1 MAIEQLGESLLA
13 QARSRRKKQ
22 EKKAKVFTGLMLGV
36 QGANFLLRRR
46 AKKRWDEINSGY
58 TDLISS
64 ETQRLKDGVKF
75 WSEHNQMLTQQK
87 SSHEQWRDA
96 YTAREREKLIKQYK
110 LSANNN
116 TIEEINNIVNNLVKD
131 DLEAYQKKIDA
142 YSEFK
147 SYKDTQEDRTRYF
160 APVAKVMQE
169 TKDAI
174 DRNASVGGK
183 IASAL
188 GFNNYK
194 VDMDKEFN
202 KVQIAGNID
211 TQDKQRFQKFLST
224 STDNMTKLSQAD
236 DGVDYKLVMTEQQLS
251 RFKTAPTFKVDK
263 DIESF
268 TTAYLNPDLTEE
280 KRSQMASITT
290 EFSLIDKPD
299 DKIEVNYYT
308 ISDSLPAIP
317 AKGQSMSQRQLF
329 QRDVDRVASIKKS
342 IYQANAEGVEGFI
355 QMPSDIEIVQ
365 EALDFVVDKNK
376 LVLSAEPVDRLVFA
390 DTKAEFQYNRLTAED
405 FASAASER
413 PKQRPENTSY
423 ELSEEANELVN
434 TPVQEGKKLTFEN
447 LTPEGTITLAK
458 TLSKDE
464 TFINESVEYI
474 TNSYNTILNKF
485 AKDDVAN
492 RTLIQNELD
501 KILDMKQRGEVDTS
515 KVTDMK
521 QRGEAGEGN
530 ITEFVIPTQE
540 QINNLKGQPKI
551 LVEKSLQ
558 EWNKISNQ
566 LENTEDLSP
575 NQIRNLNVKKERLEK
590 TIETN
595 LDRPTISVP
604 DREVIEL
611 NRKLKAL
618 QNRKKFQANN
628 LTTSQ
633 MNELDQEILEIENK
647 LATLK

>member
-13 QARSRRKKQ
+13 QARSRRKKE

-75 WSEHNQMLTQQK
+75 WSDHNRMLNEQN

-96 YTAREREKLIKQYK
+96 YTAQERKKLIDKYK

-116 TIEEINNIVNNLVKD
+116 TIEEINNIVNAQVKD
-131 DLEAYQKKIDA
+131 DLESYQKKLEA

-147 SYKDTQEDRTRYF
+147 SYKDDEKDRTRYF

-169 TKDAI
+169 TKDVI
-174 DRNASVGGK
+174 ERNASVGGK

-188 GFNNYK
+188 GFDNYK

-224 STDNMTKLSQAD
+224 STDNMTKLAQAD
-236 DGVDYKLVMTEQQLS
+236 DGVNYELVMTEQQLS
-251 RFKTAPTFKVDK
+251 RFKTEPTFKVDK

-268 TTAYLNPDLTEE
+268 TTKYLNPDLTEDQ
-280 KRSQMASITT
+280 RSQMASITT

-342 IYQANAEGVEGFI
+342 IYQANAGGVEGFI

-390 DTKAEFQYNRLTAED
+390 NTKAEFQYNRLTAED

-413 PKQRPENTSY
+413 PQQIPENTSY
-423 ELSEEANELVN
+423 ELSEEANELVG
-434 TPVQEGKKLTFEN
+434 TPTQEGRKPSFEN
-447 LTPEGTITLAK
+447 ITTSETVSLAK
-458 TLSKDE
+458 ALSKDKD
-464 TFINESVEYI
+464 FINEPIEVIRS
-474 TNSYNTILNKF
+474 SYDSMLNKLP
-485 AKDDVAN
+485 KDDVAN

-501 KILDMKQRGEVDTS
+501 KVLDMKQRGPVDAT

-521 QRGEAGEGN
+521 QRGEVNNTKVTTLEETPSLLSPSGRLSAEEMNRRMDEGVERMGEES
-530 ITEFVIPTQE
+530 IS
-540 QINNLKGQPKI
+540 
-551 LVEKSLQ
+551 LVELLGMDKESVRNRVTKKAEKYLSGEISSFTSSTFNKWVEETKGIKSY
-558 EWNKISNQ
+558 KI
-566 LENTEDLSP
+566 
-575 NQIRNLNVKKERLEK
+575 KKEDKPELVREFLEF
-590 TIETN
+590 
-595 LDRPTISVP
+595 
-604 DREVIEL
+604 
-611 NRKLKAL
+611 LKE
-618 QNRKKFQANN
+618 Q
-628 LTTSQ
+628 
-633 MNELDQEILEIENK
+633 
-647 LATLK
+647 

>member
-75 WSEHNQMLTQQK
+75 WSDHNRMLNEQN

-96 YTAREREKLIKQYK
+96 YTAQERKKLIDKYK

-116 TIEEINNIVNNLVKD
+116 TIEEINNIVNAQVKD
-131 DLEAYQKKIDA
+131 DLEAYQKKLEA

-147 SYKDTQEDRTRYF
+147 SYKADEKDITRYF

-188 GFNNYK
+188 GFDNYK

-236 DGVDYKLVMTEQQLS
+236 DGVNYELVMTEQQLS
-251 RFKTAPTFKVDK
+251 RFKTEPTFKVDK

-268 TTAYLNPDLTEE
+268 TTKYLNPDLTEE
-280 KRSQMASITT
+280 QRSQMASITT
-290 EFSLIDKPD
+290 EFSLIDNPD
-299 DKIEVNYYT
+299 KKETFNYYT

-342 IYQANAEGVEGFI
+342 IYKANAEGVEGFI

-413 PKQRPENTSY
+413 PQQIPENTSY
-423 ELSEEANELVN
+423 ELSEEANELVG
-434 TPVQEGKKLTFEN
+434 TPMQEGRKPSFEN
-447 LTPEGTITLAK
+447 ITTSETVSLAK
-458 TLSKDE
+458 ALSKDKD
-464 TFINESVEYI
+464 FINEPIEVIRS
-474 TNSYNTILNKF
+474 SYDSMLNKLP
-485 AKDDVAN
+485 KDDVAN
-492 RTLIQNELD
+492 RTLIQNEFD
-501 KILDMKQRGEVDTS
+501 KILDIKQKGEV
-515 KVTDMK
+515 
-521 QRGEAGEGN
+521 GEGN
-530 ITEFVIPTQE
+530 ITEFVVPTQE
-540 QINNLKGQPKI
+540 QINSLKGQPKI
-551 LVEKSLQ
+551 IVEKSLQ

-566 LENTEDLSP
+566 LENIEDLSP

-595 LDRPTISVP
+595 LNRPTISVP

-618 QNRKKFQANN
+618 QNRKRFQANN

>member
-22 EKKAKVFTGLMLGV
+22 EKKAKIFTGLMLGV
-36 QGANFLLRRR
+36 QGANFLLRRK

-87 SSHEQWRDA
+87 SSHEQWKDA

-147 SYKDTQEDRTRYF
+147 SYKDTKEDRTRYF
-160 APVAKVMQE
+160 TPVAKVMQE

-188 GFNNYK
+188 GFDNYK

-251 RFKTAPTFKVDK
+251 RFKTEPTFKVDK
-263 DIESF
+263 NIESF
-268 TTAYLNPDLTEE
+268 TTKYLDPELTEE
-280 KRSQMASITT
+280 QRNEIASITT
-290 EFSLIDKPD
+290 EFSLIDNPD

-308 ISDSLPAIP
+308 ISDSLPSIP
-317 AKGQSMSQRQLF
+317 AEGESMSQRQLF

-342 IYQANAEGVEGFI
+342 IYRANAEGVEGFI

-365 EALDFVVDKNK
+365 EALNFVVDRNK
-376 LVLSAEPVDRLVFA
+376 LILSADPVDRLLRSDA
-390 DTKAEFQYNRLTAED
+390 KAEFQYNRLNAED
-405 FASAASER
+405 FTSAASER
-413 PKQRPENTSY
+413 PSKIPENTSY
-423 ELSEEANELVN
+423 ELSEDVDELVD
-434 TPVQEGKKLTFEN
+434 TPTQEGRKPTFEN
-447 LTPEGTITLAK
+447 ITTSETISLARA
-458 TLSKDE
+458 LSKDKD
-464 TFINESVEYI
+464 FINEPIEVIKS
-474 TNSYNTILNKF
+474 SYDSMLNKIP
-485 AKDDVAN
+485 KDDIAN
-492 RTLIQNELD
+492 REIIQKELD
-501 KILDMKQRGEVDTS
+501 KILQNKNSKTILDPSDIEGRIDAGIKRMSEDSFKLGEFFKEKEKETAIKKAERYLS
-515 KVTDMK
+515 
-521 QRGEAGEGN
+521 GESSVFMSSSFNKWVEQTKGIRPYKIKKEDKPELVR
-530 ITEFVIPTQE
+530 EFLE
-540 QINNLKGQPKI
+540 F
-551 LVEKSLQ
+551 LQ
-558 EWNKISNQ
+558 E
-566 LENTEDLSP
+566 
-575 NQIRNLNVKKERLEK
+575 
-590 TIETN
+590 
-595 LDRPTISVP
+595 
-604 DREVIEL
+604 
-611 NRKLKAL
+611 A
-618 QNRKKFQANN
+618 
-628 LTTSQ
+628 
-633 MNELDQEILEIENK
+633 
-647 LATLK
+647 

>member
-13 QARSRRKKQ
+13 QARSKSKKQ
-22 EKKAKVFTGLMLGV
+22 EKKAKIFTGLMLGV

-64 ETQRLKDGVKF
+64 ETERLKEGVKF
-75 WSEHNQMLTQQK
+75 WSNHNRMLNEQN

-96 YTAREREKLIKQYK
+96 YTAQERKKLIDKYK

-116 TIEEINNIVNNLVKD
+116 TIEEINNIVNEQVKD
-131 DLEAYQKKIDA
+131 DLEAYQKKLEA

-147 SYKDTQEDRTRYF
+147 SYKDDAKDITRYF

-174 DRNASVGGK
+174 ERNASVGGK

-188 GFNNYK
+188 GFDNYK

-236 DGVDYKLVMTEQQLS
+236 DGVNYELVMTEQQLS
-251 RFKTAPTFKVDK
+251 RFKTEPTFKVDK
-263 DIESF
+263 NIESF
-268 TTAYLNPDLTEE
+268 TTKYLNPDLTEE
-280 KRSQMASITT
+280 QRSQMASITT
-290 EFSLIDKPD
+290 EFSLIDNPD
-299 DKIEVNYYT
+299 KKETFNYYT

-342 IYQANAEGVEGFI
+342 IYKANAEGVEGFI

-413 PKQRPENTSY
+413 PKQIPENTSY

-458 TLSKDE
+458 TLSKDK

-485 AKDDVAN
+485 AKDDVVN

-501 KILDMKQRGEVDTS
+501 KILDMKQKGEV
-515 KVTDMK
+515 
-521 QRGEAGEGN
+521 GEGN
-530 ITEFVIPTQE
+530 ITEFVVPTQE
-540 QINNLKGQPKI
+540 QINSLKGQPKI
-551 LVEKSLQ
+551 IVEKSLQ
-558 EWNKISNQ
+558 EWNKITNQ
-566 LENTEDLSP
+566 LENIEDLSP

-595 LDRPTISVP
+595 LNRPTISVP
-604 DREVIEL
+604 NREVIEL

-618 QNRKKFQANN
+618 QNRKRFQANN

>member
-13 QARSRRKKQ
+13 QARSRRKKE

-36 QGANFLLRRR
+36 QGANFLLRRK

-75 WSEHNQMLTQQK
+75 WSEHNRMLNEQN
-87 SSHEQWRDA
+87 SSHEQWKDA
-96 YTAREREKLIKQYK
+96 YTAQERKKLIDKYK

-116 TIEEINNIVNNLVKD
+116 TIEEINNIVNAQVKD
-131 DLEAYQKKIDA
+131 DLEAYQKKLEA

-147 SYKDTQEDRTRYF
+147 SYKDTKEDKTRYF
-160 APVAKVMQE
+160 APVAKVMAE

-174 DRNASVGGK
+174 ERNASVGGK

-188 GFNNYK
+188 GFDNYK

-236 DGVDYKLVMTEQQLS
+236 DGVNYELVMTEQQLS
-251 RFKTAPTFKVDK
+251 RFKTEPTFKVDK

-268 TTAYLNPDLTEE
+268 TTKYLNPDLTEE
-280 KRSQMASITT
+280 QRSQMASITT

-342 IYQANAEGVEGFI
+342 IYKANAEGVEGFI

-413 PKQRPENTSY
+413 PQQIPENTSY
-423 ELSEEANELVN
+423 ELSEEANELVG
-434 TPVQEGKKLTFEN
+434 TPTQEGRKPSFEN
-447 LTPEGTITLAK
+447 ITTSETVSLAK
-458 TLSKDE
+458 ALSKDKD
-464 TFINESVEYI
+464 FINEPIEVIRS
-474 TNSYNTILNKF
+474 SYDSMLNKLP
-485 AKDDVAN
+485 KDDVAN

-501 KILDMKQRGEVDTS
+501 KILDMKQRGEV
-515 KVTDMK
+515 
-521 QRGEAGEGN
+521 GEGN
-530 ITEFVIPTQE
+530 ITEFVVPTQE

-575 NQIRNLNVKKERLEK
+575 NAIRNLNVKKERLEK
-590 TIETN
+590 TIEIN
-595 LDRPTISVP
+595 LNRPTISVP

-633 MNELDQEILEIENK
+633 MNELEQDILEIKNK

>member
-1 MAIEQLGESLLA
+1 MAIEELGESLLA

-22 EKKAKVFTGLMLGV
+22 EKKAKLFTGLMLGV

-147 SYKDTQEDRTRYF
+147 SYKDTKEDITRYF
-160 APVAKVMQE
+160 APVAKVMTE

-174 DRNASVGGK
+174 EKNASVGGK

-188 GFNNYK
+188 GFDDYK

-211 TQDKQRFQKFLST
+211 TEDKKRFEKFLST

-251 RFKTAPTFKVDK
+251 RFKTEPTFKVDK

-280 KRSQMASITT
+280 QRSQMASITT
-290 EFSLIDKPD
+290 EFSLIDNPD
-299 DKIEVNYYT
+299 KKETFNYYT

-342 IYQANAEGVEGFI
+342 IYKANAEGVEGFI

-390 DTKAEFQYNRLTAED
+390 NTKAEFQYNRLTAED

-413 PKQRPENTSY
+413 PQQIPENTSY
-423 ELSEEANELVN
+423 ELSEEANELVG
-434 TPVQEGKKLTFEN
+434 TPTQEGRKPSFEN
-447 LTPEGTITLAK
+447 ITTSETVSLAK
-458 TLSKDE
+458 ALSKDKD
-464 TFINESVEYI
+464 FINEPIEVIRS
-474 TNSYNTILNKF
+474 SYDSMLNKLP
-485 AKDDVAN
+485 KDDVAN

-501 KILDMKQRGEVDTS
+501 KILDMKQKGKVDETKVNTFGSILDKDFRKSFEEEREKQERVPLLKVLGLDKES
-515 KVTDMK
+515 KRNRLIKNAEQFVDGKRVSFISPEFSRWLKSTK
-521 QRGEAGEGN
+521 GLN
-530 ITEFVIPTQE
+530 ITE
-540 QINNLKGQPKI
+540 L
-551 LVEKSLQ
+551 
-558 EWNKISNQ
+558 
-566 LENTEDLSP
+566 
-575 NQIRNLNVKKERLEK
+575 KKEDKPELVSEFLEF
-590 TIETN
+590 
-595 LDRPTISVP
+595 
-604 DREVIEL
+604 
-611 NRKLKAL
+611 LKEA
-618 QNRKKFQANN
+618 
-628 LTTSQ
+628 
-633 MNELDQEILEIENK
+633 
-647 LATLK
+647 

>member
-13 QARSRRKKQ
+13 QARSRRKKE

-36 QGANFLLRRR
+36 QGANFLLRRK

-75 WSEHNQMLTQQK
+75 WAEHNRMLNEQN
-87 SSHEQWRDA
+87 SSHEQWKDA
-96 YTAREREKLIKQYK
+96 YTAQERKKLIDKYK

-116 TIEEINNIVNNLVKD
+116 TIEEINNIVNAQVKD
-131 DLEAYQKKIDA
+131 DLEAYQKKLEA

-147 SYKDTQEDRTRYF
+147 SYKDTKEDKTRYF
-160 APVAKVMQE
+160 APVAKVMAE

-174 DRNASVGGK
+174 ERNASVGGK

-188 GFNNYK
+188 GFDNYK

-236 DGVDYKLVMTEQQLS
+236 DGVNYELVMTEQQLS
-251 RFKTAPTFKVDK
+251 RFKTEPTFKVDK

-268 TTAYLNPDLTEE
+268 TTKYLNPDLTEE
-280 KRSQMASITT
+280 QRSQMASITT

-342 IYQANAEGVEGFI
+342 IYKANAEGVEGFI

-413 PKQRPENTSY
+413 PQQIPENTSY
-423 ELSEEANELVN
+423 ELSEEANELVG
-434 TPVQEGKKLTFEN
+434 TPTQEGRKPSFEN
-447 LTPEGTITLAK
+447 ITTSETVSLAK
-458 TLSKDE
+458 ALSKDKD
-464 TFINESVEYI
+464 FINEPIEVIRS
-474 TNSYNTILNKF
+474 SYDSMLNKLP
-485 AKDDVAN
+485 KDDVAN

-501 KILDMKQRGEVDTS
+501 KILDMKQRGEV
-515 KVTDMK
+515 
-521 QRGEAGEGN
+521 GEGN
-530 ITEFVIPTQE
+530 ITEFVVPTQE

-575 NQIRNLNVKKERLEK
+575 NAIRNLNVKKERLEK
-590 TIETN
+590 TIEIN
-595 LDRPTISVP
+595 LNRPTISVP

-633 MNELDQEILEIENK
+633 MNELEQDILEIENK

>member
-1 MAIEQLGESLLA
+1 MAIEELGVSLLA

-75 WSEHNQMLTQQK
+75 WSDHNRMLNEQN
-87 SSHEQWRDA
+87 SSHEQWRAA
-96 YTAREREKLIKQYK
+96 YTAQERKKLIEKYK

-116 TIEEINNIVNNLVKD
+116 TVEEINNIVNSQVKD
-131 DLEAYQKKIDA
+131 DLDAYQKKLDA

-147 SYKDTQEDRTRYF
+147 SYKDTKEDRTRYF
-160 APVAKVMQE
+160 APVAKVMKE

-188 GFNNYK
+188 GFDNYK

-224 STDNMTKLSQAD
+224 STDNMTKLSQVD
-236 DGVDYKLVMTEQQLS
+236 DGVNYELVMTEQQLS

-413 PKQRPENTSY
+413 PQQIPENTSY
-423 ELSEEANELVN
+423 ELSEEANELVG
-434 TPVQEGKKLTFEN
+434 TPTQEGRKPSFEN
-447 LTPEGTITLAK
+447 ITTSETVSLAK
-458 TLSKDE
+458 ALSKDKD
-464 TFINESVEYI
+464 FINEPIEVI
-474 TNSYNTILNKF
+474 TSSYDSMLNKLP
-485 AKDDVAN
+485 KDDVAN

-501 KILDMKQRGEVDTS
+501 KILDMKQRGEL
-515 KVTDMK
+515 
-521 QRGEAGEGN
+521 GEGN
-530 ITEFVIPTQE
+530 ITEFTVPTQE
-540 QINNLKGQPKI
+540 QINSLKGQPKI

-566 LENTEDLSP
+566 LENIEDLSP

-618 QNRKKFQANN
+618 QNRKRFQANN

>member
-1 MAIEQLGESLLA
+1 MAIEELGESLLA

-75 WSEHNQMLTQQK
+75 WSDHNRMLNEQN

-96 YTAREREKLIKQYK
+96 YTAQERKKLIEKYK

-116 TIEEINNIVNNLVKD
+116 TVEEINNIVNSQVKD
-131 DLEAYQKKIDA
+131 DLDAYQKKLDA

-147 SYKDTQEDRTRYF
+147 SYEDTKEDKTRYF
-160 APVAKVMQE
+160 APVAKVMKE

-188 GFNNYK
+188 GFDNYK

-236 DGVDYKLVMTEQQLS
+236 DGVNYELVMTEQQLS
-251 RFKTAPTFKVDK
+251 RFKTEPTFKVDK

-290 EFSLIDKPD
+290 EFSLIDNPD

-405 FASAASER
+405 FANAASER
-413 PKQRPENTSY
+413 PSKIPENTSY

-447 LTPEGTITLAK
+447 LTLEGTITLAK
-458 TLSKDE
+458 TLSKDK

>member
-1 MAIEQLGESLLA
+1 MAIEELGESLLA

-75 WSEHNQMLTQQK
+75 WSDHNRMLNEQN

-96 YTAREREKLIKQYK
+96 YTAQERKKLIDKYK

-116 TIEEINNIVNNLVKD
+116 TIEEINNIVNAQVKD

-147 SYKDTQEDRTRYF
+147 SYKDDKEDRTRYF
-160 APVAKVMQE
+160 APVAKVMKE

-188 GFNNYK
+188 GFDNYK

-251 RFKTAPTFKVDK
+251 RFKTEPTFKLDK

-280 KRSQMASITT
+280 QRSQMASITT

-342 IYQANAEGVEGFI
+342 IYKANAEGVEGFI

-405 FASAASER
+405 FANAASER
-413 PKQRPENTSY
+413 PSKIPENTSY
-423 ELSEEANELVN
+423 ELSEEANELVG
-434 TPVQEGKKLTFEN
+434 TPTQEGRKPSFEN
-447 LTPEGTITLAK
+447 ITTSETVSLAK
-458 TLSKDE
+458 ALSKDKD
-464 TFINESVEYI
+464 FINEPIEVI
-474 TNSYNTILNKF
+474 TSSYDSMLNKLP
-485 AKDDVAN
+485 KDDIAN

-501 KILDMKQRGEVDTS
+501 KILDMKQRGEV
-515 KVTDMK
+515 
-521 QRGEAGEGN
+521 GEGK
-530 ITEFVIPTQE
+530 ITEFVVPTQE
-540 QINNLKGQPKI
+540 QINSLKGQPKI

-590 TIETN
+590 TIEIN
-595 LDRPTISVP
+595 LDRPTILVP

-618 QNRKKFQANN
+618 QNRKRFQANN

-633 MNELDQEILEIENK
+633 MNELDREILEIENK

>member
-1 MAIEQLGESLLA
+1 MAIEELGESLLA

-75 WSEHNQMLTQQK
+75 WSDHNRMLNEQN

-96 YTAREREKLIKQYK
+96 YTAQERKKLIEKYK

-116 TIEEINNIVNNLVKD
+116 TVEEINNIVNSQVKD
-131 DLEAYQKKIDA
+131 DLDAYQKKLDA

-147 SYKDTQEDRTRYF
+147 SYEDTKEDKTRYF
-160 APVAKVMQE
+160 APVAKVMKE

-188 GFNNYK
+188 GFDNYK

-236 DGVDYKLVMTEQQLS
+236 DGVNYELVMTEQQLS
-251 RFKTAPTFKVDK
+251 RFKTEPTFKVDK

-290 EFSLIDKPD
+290 EFSLIDNPD

-405 FASAASER
+405 FANAASER
-413 PKQRPENTSY
+413 PSKIPENTSY

-447 LTPEGTITLAK
+447 LTLEGTITLAK
-458 TLSKDE
+458 TLSKDK

-575 NQIRNLNVKKERLEK
+575 NQIRN
-590 TIETN
+590 
-595 LDRPTISVP
+595 
-604 DREVIEL
+604 
-611 NRKLKAL
+611 
-618 QNRKKFQANN
+618 
-628 LTTSQ
+628 
-633 MNELDQEILEIENK
+633 
-647 LATLK
+647 

>member
-13 QARSRRKKQ
+13 QARSKRKKQ
-22 EKKAKVFTGLMLGV
+22 EKKATIFTGLMLGV
-36 QGANFLLRRR
+36 KVGNEVLRRR
-46 AKKRWDEINSGY
+46 ADKRWKELNSGY
-58 TDLISS
+58 TTLINS
-64 ETQRLKDGVKF
+64 ETERLKEGVNF
-75 WSEHNQMLTQQK
+75 WSEHNRMLNEQN
-87 SSHEQWRDA
+87 SSHEQWKDA
-96 YTAREREKLIKQYK
+96 YTAQERKKLIDKYK

-116 TIEEINNIVNNLVKD
+116 TIEEINTIVNSQVKD
-131 DLEAYQKKIDA
+131 DLEAYQKKLDA
-142 YSEFK
+142 YSQFK
-147 SYKDTQEDRTRYF
+147 TYEDTKEDRTRYL
-160 APVAKVMQE
+160 APIGKVMRE
-169 TKDAI
+169 TKEAI
-174 DRNASVGGK
+174 DRNATVGGK
-183 IASAL
+183 IAASL
-188 GFNNYK
+188 GFDRYQ
-194 VDMDKEFN
+194 VDMDKEIN
-202 KVQIAGNID
+202 KVQVAGNID
-211 TQDKQRFQKFLST
+211 SDEKQRFVNFLTT
-224 STDNMTKLSQAD
+224 STDNMTKLKEAD
-236 DGVDYKLVMTEQQLS
+236 KGVSYELVMDEQQLS
-251 RFKTAPTFKVDK
+251 RFKTASTFKVDK

-280 KRSQMASITT
+280 QRSQMASITT
-290 EFSLIDKPD
+290 EFSLIDNPD
-299 DKIEVNYYT
+299 KKETFNYYT

-329 QRDVDRVASIKKS
+329 QRDVDRVSSIKKS
-342 IYQANAEGVEGFI
+342 IYKANAEGVEGFI

-390 DTKAEFQYNRLTAED
+390 NTKAEFQYNRLTAED

-413 PKQRPENTSY
+413 PSKIPENTSY

-434 TPVQEGKKLTFEN
+434 TPVQEGKKPTFKN
-447 LTPEGTITLAK
+447 ITASQTITLAK
-458 TLSKDE
+458 ALSKDE

-474 TNSYNTILNKF
+474 TNSYDSMLNKF

-501 KILDMKQRGEVDTS
+501 KVLDMKQRG
-515 KVTDMK
+515 
-521 QRGEAGEGN
+521 QEGKGD
-530 ITEFVIPTQE
+530 ITEFAVPTQE
-540 QINNLKGQPKI
+540 QINSLKGQPKI

-575 NQIRNLNVKKERLEK
+575 NEIRNLNVKKERLEK

-611 NRKLKAL
+611 NRQLKAL

-633 MNELDQEILEIENK
+633 MNELEQDILEIENK
-647 LATLK
+647 LTTLK

>member
-13 QARSRRKKQ
+13 QARSKRKKQ
-22 EKKAKVFTGLMLGV
+22 EKKAKIFTGLMLGV
-36 QGANFLLRRR
+36 KVGNEVLRRR
-46 AKKRWDEINSGY
+46 ADKRWKELNSGY
-58 TDLISS
+58 STLINS
-64 ETQRLKDGVKF
+64 ETQRLKEGVNF
-75 WSEHNQMLTQQK
+75 WSEHNRMLNEQN
-87 SSHEQWRDA
+87 SSHEQWKDA
-96 YTAREREKLIKQYK
+96 YTAQERKKLIDKYK

-116 TIEEINNIVNNLVKD
+116 TIEEINTIVNSQVKD
-131 DLEAYQKKIDA
+131 DLEAYQKKLDA
-142 YSEFK
+142 YSQFK
-147 SYKDTQEDRTRYF
+147 TYEDTKEDRTRYL
-160 APVAKVMQE
+160 APIGKVMRE
-169 TKDAI
+169 TKEAI
-174 DRNASVGGK
+174 DRNATVGGK
-183 IASAL
+183 IAASL
-188 GFNNYK
+188 GFDRYQ
-194 VDMDKEFN
+194 VDMDKEIN
-202 KVQIAGNID
+202 KVQVAGNID
-211 TQDKQRFQKFLST
+211 SDEKQRFVNFLTT
-224 STDNMTKLSQAD
+224 STDNMTKLKEAD
-236 DGVDYKLVMTEQQLS
+236 KGVSYELVMDEQQLS

-268 TTAYLNPDLTEE
+268 TTKYLDAELT
-280 KRSQMASITT
+280 KDQRNQMATITT
-290 EFSLIDKPD
+290 EFNLIDKPD
-299 DKIEVNYYT
+299 SKIEVNYYT
-308 ISDSLPAIP
+308 LSDSLNPIAV
-317 AKGQSMSQRQLF
+317 KGESMSQRQLF

-342 IYQANAEGVEGFI
+342 IYKANAGGIEGFV

-376 LVLSAEPVDRLVFA
+376 LVLSAEPVDRLFKFA

-405 FASAASER
+405 FANAASER
-413 PKQRPENTSY
+413 PSKIPENTSY

-434 TPVQEGKKLTFEN
+434 TPVQEGKKPTFKN
-447 LTPEGTITLAK
+447 ITASQTITLAK
-458 TLSKDE
+458 ALSKDE

-474 TNSYNTILNKF
+474 TNSYDSMLNKF

-501 KILDMKQRGEVDTS
+501 KVLDMKQRG
-515 KVTDMK
+515 
-521 QRGEAGEGN
+521 QEGKGD
-530 ITEFVIPTQE
+530 ITEFAVPTQK
-540 QINNLKGQPKI
+540 QINSLKGQPKI

-575 NQIRNLNVKKERLEK
+575 NKIRNLNIKKERLEK

-618 QNRKKFQANN
+618 QNRKRFQANN

-633 MNELDQEILEIENK
+633 INELDKDILEIQNK
-647 LATLK
+647 LTTL

>member
-13 QARSRRKKQ
+13 QARSKRKK
-22 EKKAKVFTGLMLGV
+22 EERKAKIFTGLMLGV
-36 QGANFLLRRR
+36 KVGNEVLRRR
-46 AKKRWDEINSGY
+46 ADKRWKELNSGY
-58 TDLISS
+58 TNLINS
-64 ETQRLKDGVKF
+64 ETQRLKEGVEF
-75 WSEHNQMLTQQK
+75 WKQHNDLLDEQNA
-87 SSHEQWRDA
+87 SHAQWKDA
-96 YTAREREKLIKQYK
+96 YTARERKKLIEKYK
-110 LSANNN
+110 LSTNNN
-116 TIEEINNIVNNLVKD
+116 TIEEINNIVNAQVKD

-147 SYKDTQEDRTRYF
+147 SYKDDKEERAKYF

-169 TKDAI
+169 TKDTI
-174 DRNASVGGK
+174 YRNASVGGK
-183 IASAL
+183 VAAIL
-188 GFNNYK
+188 GFDRYK
-194 VDMDKEFN
+194 VDMDKELN

-211 TQDKQRFQKFLST
+211 TQDKERFEKFLNNAT
-224 STDNMTKLSQAD
+224 NNMTKLSKVD
-236 DGVDYKLVMTEQQLS
+236 DGVDYELVMNEQQLS
-251 RFKTAPTFKVDK
+251 RFKTEPVYKVDNN
-263 DIESF
+263 IESF
-268 TTAYLNPDLTEE
+268 TTKYLNPDLTEE
-280 KRSQMASITT
+280 QRNQMASITT

-342 IYQANAEGVEGFI
+342 IYQANAGGVEGFI

-365 EALDFVVDKNK
+365 EALNFVVDKNK
-376 LVLSAEPVDRLVFA
+376 LILAADPVDRLIRA
-390 DTKAEFQYNRLTAED
+390 NTKAEFQYNRLTAED

-413 PKQRPENTSY
+413 PQQIPENTSY
-423 ELSEEANELVN
+423 ELSEEANELVV
-434 TPVQEGKKLTFEN
+434 TPTQEGRKPSFEN
-447 LTPEGTITLAK
+447 ITTSETVFLAK
-458 TLSKDE
+458 ALSKDKD
-464 TFINESVEYI
+464 FINEPVEVI
-474 TNSYNTILNKF
+474 TSSYNSMLNKLP
-485 AKDDVAN
+485 KDDVTN

-501 KILDMKQRGEVDTS
+501 KILDIKQRGEL
-515 KVTDMK
+515 
-521 QRGEAGEGN
+521 GEGN
-530 ITEFVIPTQE
+530 ITEFTVPTQE
-540 QINNLKGQPKI
+540 QINSLKGQPKI

-575 NQIRNLNVKKERLEK
+575 NEIRNLNVKKERLEK

-611 NRKLKAL
+611 NRQLKAL

-633 MNELDQEILEIENK
+633 MNQLDQDILEIENK

>member
-1 MAIEQLGESLLA
+1 MAIEELGESLLA

-75 WSEHNQMLTQQK
+75 WSDHNRMLNEQN
-87 SSHEQWRDA
+87 SSHEQWRAA
-96 YTAREREKLIKQYK
+96 YTAQERKKLIEKYK

-116 TIEEINNIVNNLVKD
+116 TVEEINNIVNSQVKD
-131 DLEAYQKKIDA
+131 DLDAYQKKLDA

-147 SYKDTQEDRTRYF
+147 SYKDTKEDRTRYF
-160 APVAKVMQE
+160 APVAKVMKE

-188 GFNNYK
+188 GFDNYK

-224 STDNMTKLSQAD
+224 STDNMTKLSQVD
-236 DGVDYKLVMTEQQLS
+236 DGVNYELVMTEQQLS

-413 PKQRPENTSY
+413 PQQIPENTSY
-423 ELSEEANELVN
+423 ELSEEANELVG
-434 TPVQEGKKLTFEN
+434 TPTQEGRKPSFEN
-447 LTPEGTITLAK
+447 ITTSETVSLAK
-458 TLSKDE
+458 ALSKDKD
-464 TFINESVEYI
+464 FINEPIEVI
-474 TNSYNTILNKF
+474 TSSYDSMLNKLP
-485 AKDDVAN
+485 KDDVAN

-501 KILDMKQRGEVDTS
+501 KILDMKQRGEL
-515 KVTDMK
+515 
-521 QRGEAGEGN
+521 GEGN
-530 ITEFVIPTQE
+530 ITEFTVPTQE
-540 QINNLKGQPKI
+540 QINSLKGQPKI

-566 LENTEDLSP
+566 LENIEDLSP

-618 QNRKKFQANN
+618 QNRKRFQANN

>member
-75 WSEHNQMLTQQK
+75 WSDHNRMLNEQN

-96 YTAREREKLIKQYK
+96 YTAQERKKLIDKYK

-116 TIEEINNIVNNLVKD
+116 TIEEINNIVNAQVKD
-131 DLEAYQKKIDA
+131 DLEAYQKKLDA

-147 SYKDTQEDRTRYF
+147 SYKDTKEDRTRYF

-174 DRNASVGGK
+174 ERNASVGGK

-188 GFNNYK
+188 GFDNYK

-224 STDNMTKLSQAD
+224 STDNMTKLSQVD
-236 DGVDYKLVMTEQQLS
+236 DGVNYELVMTEQQLS
-251 RFKTAPTFKVDK
+251 RFKTEPTFKVDK

-268 TTAYLNPDLTEE
+268 TTKYLNPDLTEE
-280 KRSQMASITT
+280 QRSQMARITT

-342 IYQANAEGVEGFI
+342 IYKANAEGVEGFI

-413 PKQRPENTSY
+413 PQQIPENTSY
-423 ELSEEANELVN
+423 ELSEEANELVG
-434 TPVQEGKKLTFEN
+434 TPTQEGRKPSFEN
-447 LTPEGTITLAK
+447 ITTSETVSLAK
-458 TLSKDE
+458 ALSKDKD
-464 TFINESVEYI
+464 FINEPIEVIRS
-474 TNSYNTILNKF
+474 SYDSMLNKLP
-485 AKDDVAN
+485 KDDIAN

-501 KILDMKQRGEVDTS
+501 KILDMKQKGEV
-515 KVTDMK
+515 
-521 QRGEAGEGN
+521 GEGN
-530 ITEFVIPTQE
+530 ITEFVVPTQE
-540 QINNLKGQPKI
+540 QINSLKGQPKI
-551 LVEKSLQ
+551 IVEKSLQ

-566 LENTEDLSP
+566 LENIEDLSP

-618 QNRKKFQANN
+618 QNRKRFQANN

>member
-13 QARSRRKKQ
+13 QARSKSKKQ
-22 EKKAKVFTGLMLGV
+22 EKKAKIFTGLMLGV

-64 ETQRLKDGVKF
+64 ETERLKEGVKF
-75 WSEHNQMLTQQK
+75 WSNHNQMLTQQK

-96 YTAREREKLIKQYK
+96 YTAQERQKLIDKYK

-147 SYKDTQEDRTRYF
+147 SYKDDAKDITRYF

-174 DRNASVGGK
+174 ERNASVGGK

-188 GFNNYK
+188 GFDNYK

-236 DGVDYKLVMTEQQLS
+236 DGVNYELVMTEQQLS
-251 RFKTAPTFKVDK
+251 RFKTEPTFKVDK
-263 DIESF
+263 NIESF
-268 TTAYLNPDLTEE
+268 TTKYLNPDLTEE
-280 KRSQMASITT
+280 QRSQMASITT
-290 EFSLIDKPD
+290 EFSLIDNPD
-299 DKIEVNYYT
+299 KKETFNYYT

-342 IYQANAEGVEGFI
+342 IYKANAEGVEGFI

-413 PKQRPENTSY
+413 PKQIPENTSY

-458 TLSKDE
+458 TLSKDK

-485 AKDDVAN
+485 AKDDVVN

-501 KILDMKQRGEVDTS
+501 KILDMKQKGEV
-515 KVTDMK
+515 
-521 QRGEAGEGN
+521 GEGN
-530 ITEFVIPTQE
+530 ITEFVVPTQE
-540 QINNLKGQPKI
+540 QINSLKGQPKI
-551 LVEKSLQ
+551 IVEKSLQ

-566 LENTEDLSP
+566 LENIEDLSP

-595 LDRPTISVP
+595 LNRPTISVP
-604 DREVIEL
+604 NREVIEL

-618 QNRKKFQANN
+618 QNRKRFQANN

>member
-75 WSEHNQMLTQQK
+75 WSDHNRMLNEQN

-96 YTAREREKLIKQYK
+96 YTAQERKKLIDKYK

-116 TIEEINNIVNNLVKD
+116 TIEEINNIVNAQVKD
-131 DLEAYQKKIDA
+131 DLEAYQKKLDA

-147 SYKDTQEDRTRYF
+147 SYKDTKEDRTRYF

-174 DRNASVGGK
+174 ERNASVGGK

-188 GFNNYK
+188 GFDNYK

-236 DGVDYKLVMTEQQLS
+236 DGVNYELVMTEQQLS
-251 RFKTAPTFKVDK
+251 RFKTEPTFKVDK

-280 KRSQMASITT
+280 QRSQMASITT

-342 IYQANAEGVEGFI
+342 IYKANAEGVEGFI

-413 PKQRPENTSY
+413 PQQIPENTSY
-423 ELSEEANELVN
+423 ELSEEANELVG
-434 TPVQEGKKLTFEN
+434 TPTQEGRKPSFEN
-447 LTPEGTITLAK
+447 ITTSETVSLAK
-458 TLSKDE
+458 ALSKDKD
-464 TFINESVEYI
+464 FINEPIEVIRS
-474 TNSYNTILNKF
+474 SYDSMLNKLP
-485 AKDDVAN
+485 KDDVAN

-501 KILDMKQRGEVDTS
+501 KILDMKQKGEV
-515 KVTDMK
+515 
-521 QRGEAGEGN
+521 GEGN
-530 ITEFVIPTQE
+530 ITEFVVPTQE
-540 QINNLKGQPKI
+540 QINSLKGQPKI
-551 LVEKSLQ
+551 IVEKSLQ

-566 LENTEDLSP
+566 LENIEDLSP

-595 LDRPTISVP
+595 LNRPTISVP

-618 QNRKKFQANN
+618 QNRKRFQANN

>member
-13 QARSRRKKQ
+13 QARSKSKKQ
-22 EKKAKVFTGLMLGV
+22 EKKAKIFTGLMLGV

-75 WSEHNQMLTQQK
+75 WSEHNRMLNEQN

-96 YTAREREKLIKQYK
+96 YTAKERKKLIEKYK

-116 TIEEINNIVNNLVKD
+116 TVEEINSIVNNLVKD

-147 SYKDTQEDRTRYF
+147 SYKDDKEDRTRYF

-174 DRNASVGGK
+174 YRNSSVGGK

-188 GFNNYK
+188 GFDNYK
-194 VDMDKEFN
+194 VNMDKEFN

-224 STDNMTKLSQAD
+224 STDNMTKLSQSD

-251 RFKTAPTFKVDK
+251 KFKTEPTFKLDK

-280 KRSQMASITT
+280 QRSQMASITT

-342 IYQANAEGVEGFI
+342 IYQANAGGVEGFI

-413 PKQRPENTSY
+413 PQQISENTSY
-423 ELSEEANELVN
+423 ELSEEANELVS
-434 TPVQEGKKLTFEN
+434 TPTQERRKPSFEN
-447 LTPEGTITLAK
+447 ITTSETVSLAK
-458 TLSKDE
+458 ALSKDKD
-464 TFINESVEYI
+464 FINEPIEVI
-474 TNSYNTILNKF
+474 TSSYNSMLNKLP
-485 AKDDVAN
+485 KDDVTN

-501 KILDMKQRGEVDTS
+501 KILDMKQKGQADTT
-515 KVTDMK
+515 KVTDIK
-521 QRGEAGEGN
+521 QQEEVDETKVTTFGSILDKDFRKPFEEEKEKQERVPLLKVLGLDKESKRNRLIKNAEQFVDGKRFSFISPEFSRWLKSTKGLN
-530 ITEFVIPTQE
+530 ITE
-540 QINNLKGQPKI
+540 
-551 LVEKSLQ
+551 
-558 EWNKISNQ
+558 
-566 LENTEDLSP
+566 
-575 NQIRNLNVKKERLEK
+575 VKKEDKPELVSEFLEF
-590 TIETN
+590 
-595 LDRPTISVP
+595 
-604 DREVIEL
+604 
-611 NRKLKAL
+611 LKS
-618 QNRKKFQANN
+618 N
-628 LTTSQ
+628 
-633 MNELDQEILEIENK
+633 
-647 LATLK
+647 

>member
-13 QARSRRKKQ
+13 QARSKSKKQ
-22 EKKAKVFTGLMLGV
+22 EKKAKIFTGLMLGV

-75 WSEHNQMLTQQK
+75 WSEHNRMLNEQN

-96 YTAREREKLIKQYK
+96 YTAKERKKLIEKYK

-116 TIEEINNIVNNLVKD
+116 TVEEINSIVNNLVKD

-147 SYKDTQEDRTRYF
+147 SYKDDKEDRTRYF

-174 DRNASVGGK
+174 YRNSSVGGK

-188 GFNNYK
+188 GFDNYK
-194 VDMDKEFN
+194 VNMDKEFN

-224 STDNMTKLSQAD
+224 STDNMTKLSQSD

-251 RFKTAPTFKVDK
+251 KFKTEPTFKLDK

-268 TTAYLNPDLTEE
+268 TTAYLNPDLTEDQ
-280 KRSQMASITT
+280 RSQMASITT

-342 IYQANAEGVEGFI
+342 IYQANAGGVEGFI

-413 PKQRPENTSY
+413 PQQISENTSY
-423 ELSEEANELVN
+423 ELSEEANELVS
-434 TPVQEGKKLTFEN
+434 TPTQERRKPSFEN
-447 LTPEGTITLAK
+447 ITTSETVSLAK
-458 TLSKDE
+458 ALSKDKD
-464 TFINESVEYI
+464 FINEPIEVI
-474 TNSYNTILNKF
+474 TSSYNSMLNKLP
-485 AKDDVAN
+485 KDDVTN

-501 KILDMKQRGEVDTS
+501 KILDMKQKGQADTT
-515 KVTDMK
+515 KVTDIKQQEEVDETKVTTFGSILDKDFRKSFEEEREKQERVPLLKVLGLDKESVKNRIIRQAEDFVSGKRILFSPKSFNDWLEETKGLDYMK
-521 QRGEAGEGN
+521 
-530 ITEFVIPTQE
+530 
-540 QINNLKGQPKI
+540 
-551 LVEKSLQ
+551 
-558 EWNKISNQ
+558 
-566 LENTEDLSP
+566 
-575 NQIRNLNVKKERLEK
+575 VKKENKPELVREFLEF
-590 TIETN
+590 
-595 LDRPTISVP
+595 
-604 DREVIEL
+604 
-611 NRKLKAL
+611 LKEA
-618 QNRKKFQANN
+618 
-628 LTTSQ
+628 
-633 MNELDQEILEIENK
+633 
-647 LATLK
+647 